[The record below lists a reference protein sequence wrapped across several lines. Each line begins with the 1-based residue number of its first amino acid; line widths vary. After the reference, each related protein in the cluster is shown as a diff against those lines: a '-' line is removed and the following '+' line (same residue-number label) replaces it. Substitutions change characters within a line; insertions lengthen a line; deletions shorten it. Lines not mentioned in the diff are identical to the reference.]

1 MKHLFSF
8 IFTMMILTNG
18 IVAQQQQQAQ
28 IIKPSMPLSEIAF
41 SIQLLESIE
50 LMGSEVDALM
60 DLRLILIPP
69 IVKANNEKKQ
79 ANEVVTLEFKIQQ
92 AQNLL
97 AFLKRAKLNGA
108 DVERFKKITDI
119 LVYRYPTAT
128 ENFDAK

>member
-119 LVYRYPTAT
+119 IISSAQP
-128 ENFDAK
+128 KK

>member
-119 LVYRYPTAT
+119 IISSSQP
-128 ENFDAK
+128 KK

>member
-1 MKHLFSF
+1 M
-8 IFTMMILTNG
+8 
-18 IVAQQQQQAQ
+18 
-28 IIKPSMPLSEIAF
+28 
-41 SIQLLESIE
+41 ESIE

-119 LVYRYPTAT
+119 IISSAQP
-128 ENFDAK
+128 KK

>member
-97 AFLKRAKLNGA
+97 AFLKRAKLNVA

-119 LVYRYPTAT
+119 IISSAQP
-128 ENFDAK
+128 KK

>member
-79 ANEVVTLEFKIQQ
+79 AKEVVTLEIKIQQ

-119 LVYRYPTAT
+119 IISSAQP
-128 ENFDAK
+128 KK

>member
-28 IIKPSMPLSEIAF
+28 IIKPSMPLSENAF

-119 LVYRYPTAT
+119 IISSAQP
-128 ENFDAK
+128 KK